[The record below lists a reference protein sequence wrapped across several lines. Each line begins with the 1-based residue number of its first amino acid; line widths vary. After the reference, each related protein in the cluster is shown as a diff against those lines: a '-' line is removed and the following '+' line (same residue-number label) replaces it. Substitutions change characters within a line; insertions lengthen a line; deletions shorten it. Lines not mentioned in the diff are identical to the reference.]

1 MASRPYTQPG
11 EPTGTLAEE
20 ALCQGH
26 AQSHAVLRDQLAA
39 ELAAMNR
46 LHELATRFLRQED
59 AQTLFEAILDAG
71 IAILGADKGY
81 VQFLSPASGQLGITA
96 QRGFDRAFVEFFSHI
111 GARTVACGTA
121 IQTRQCVVVED
132 VTLSPLFLA
141 EPRALQLKLAAGVRA
156 VVCAPLLNRADEVLG
171 VLSIHF
177 AAPHRPNDR
186 DLRLLDLLA
195 LQAADYLERK
205 GPKEAQAR
213 LAAIVEGSEDA
224 ILTKT
229 LDGNIRSWNAGA
241 ERIFGYQAEEVIG
254 QPVTL
259 FVPPERADEEIQILE
274 RLRRGESVTHY
285 ETMRVTKDGRK
296 LDVSLTNS
304 PVKDRHGRFVGSSR
318 IVRDIGEL
326 VRARQVLVRSRE
338 DLERLV
344 EERTAKLREAL
355 ADLEHMSYSMI
366 HDMRAPLR
374 TMASFA
380 TLVEEKYAASLPP
393 EGLDYFRRIREAAN
407 RLDRLVTGALNYN
420 QVVRHDLA
428 VTPVEVG
435 KLLRGMIETYPNVQ
449 PAVADINI
457 EFNELVVLGNESLL
471 TQCFGNLL
479 GNAVKFVAP
488 GVKPHIRVWAESL
501 QSLKSKVQSQQTEED
516 AVGHVTPSKQHA
528 SGASALNPQPSTIG
542 SASGSKTTASAS
554 PKRRTKES
562 SPCSSAC
569 TGKVNLPAPASAS
582 PLSVKPPSAWAAGP
596 VWNLNPA
603 QEADSGSSCLRRPRP
618 IIERS

>member
-1 MASRPYTQPG
+1 VASRPYTQPG

-20 ALCQGH
+20 GLRQGH

-111 GARTVACGTA
+111 GPGTVACGTA

-177 AAPHRPNDR
+177 AAPHRPSDR

-205 GPKEAQAR
+205 GPEEAQAR

-241 ERIFGYQAEEVIG
+241 ERIFGYQ
-254 QPVTL
+254 
-259 FVPPERADEEIQILE
+259 
-274 RLRRGESVTHY
+274 
-285 ETMRVTKDGRK
+285 
-296 LDVSLTNS
+296 
-304 PVKDRHGRFVGSSR
+304 SSAN
-318 IVRDIGEL
+318 
-326 VRARQVLVRSRE
+326 VRAMMTSRCGCRQ
-338 DLERLV
+338 
-344 EERTAKLREAL
+344 
-355 ADLEHMSYSMI
+355 
-366 HDMRAPLR
+366 
-374 TMASFA
+374 
-380 TLVEEKYAASLPP
+380 
-393 EGLDYFRRIREAAN
+393 
-407 RLDRLVTGALNYN
+407 
-420 QVVRHDLA
+420 
-428 VTPVEVG
+428 
-435 KLLRGMIETYPNVQ
+435 
-449 PAVADINI
+449 
-457 EFNELVVLGNESLL
+457 
-471 TQCFGNLL
+471 
-479 GNAVKFVAP
+479 
-488 GVKPHIRVWAESL
+488 
-501 QSLKSKVQSQQTEED
+501 
-516 AVGHVTPSKQHA
+516 
-528 SGASALNPQPSTIG
+528 
-542 SASGSKTTASAS
+542 
-554 PKRRTKES
+554 
-562 SPCSSAC
+562 
-569 TGKVNLPAPASAS
+569 
-582 PLSVKPPSAWAAGP
+582 
-596 VWNLNPA
+596 
-603 QEADSGSSCLRRPRP
+603 
-618 IIERS
+618 